1 MGTACSCAR
10 DASDECARADKTNG
24 HVPDQDGDG
33 DGGGGQRN
41 GPLHTAE
48 HATQTGR
55 KNGAIPKISI
65 GASSVDGHSGYDE
78 EEGGLR
84 PMVSPA
90 LTTSATPPLTSP
102 ALATPPY
109 NSPALTTPSMTP
121 SAFVTS
127 PLTSPP
133 ASSLRADSGVDQ
145 ELEIMATELASLV
158 NRLETAVARLE
169 KVGLSAPAG
178 GSPAAPAG
186 GAPEP
191 AQQEGKWLKKTR
203 LVRSCKGG
211 GG

>member
-33 DGGGGQRN
+33 DGGGQRN

-65 GASSVDGHSGYDE
+65 GVSSVDGHSGYDE
-78 EEGGLR
+78 EEAGLR

-145 ELEIMATELASLV
+145 GRCDEGNTLQRNRNRSLGASV
-158 NRLETAVARLE
+158 FIYSVIYFFAREMKPVL
-169 KVGLSAPAG
+169 
-178 GSPAAPAG
+178 
-186 GAPEP
+186 
-191 AQQEGKWLKKTR
+191 GKR
-203 LVRSCKGG
+203 CSR
-211 GG
+211 